1 MSVRAA
7 LVVAAA
13 LLASACASLPPS
25 TLPALPESYAERQT
39 LLQRYDR
46 WQVRGRVAV
55 RTPDDGFSASLA
67 WRQEG
72 KHVAARLHGPLGRG
86 TVLLDGNPRR
96 LTLTHGDGLVE
107 VHDDPEFSLR
117 QRYGW
122 TVPVQSFRFWVLG
135 IADPALPGDFD
146 IDETGR
152 LRALSQ
158 GRWSVEY
165 RDYQRVGG
173 GELPRRLVAT
183 SDNVRLTIVLKAWEI
198 PLTDASAS
206 R

>member
-1 MSVRAA
+1 MSARVA

-13 LLASACASLPPS
+13 LLTSACASLPPS

-72 KHVAARLHGPLGRG
+72 KQVAARLHGPLGRG

-152 LRALSQ
+152 LSALSQ

-165 RDYQRVGG
+165 RDYQRVGD

-183 SDNVRLTIVLKAWEI
+183 SDDVRLTIVLKAWEI
-198 PLTDASAS
+198 PLSDASAA